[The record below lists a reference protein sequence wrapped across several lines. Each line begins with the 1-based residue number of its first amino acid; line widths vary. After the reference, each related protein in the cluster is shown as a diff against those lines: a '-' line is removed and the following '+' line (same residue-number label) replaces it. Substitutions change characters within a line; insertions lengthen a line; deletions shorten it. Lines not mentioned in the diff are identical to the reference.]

1 LLIIKKWND
10 LARSAGKAM
19 FQTYLLQM
27 CGTEMV
33 APKQLLEP
41 IKSLEARTKGEV
53 IQLTIQLHILRGFPQ
68 NTINN
73 CG

>member
-1 LLIIKKWND
+1 
-10 LARSAGKAM
+10 M